1 MNATYSSN
9 SQSVSPSQTLSQV
22 LWSDKSNQWVRF
34 AIFAITGSIALA
46 VSSKISIPALP
57 VPFTLQ
63 TLVVLLLGF
72 AYGPALAGATV
83 GLYLLQGAFGLP
95 VFQGTPEKGLGLAY
109 MMGPTGGYLA
119 GFFFASIFCGKLA
132 QMGWD
137 RRFSTMA
144 LGMILGNAIIYAFGL
159 AWLGSLIGW
168 DQPVLQYGMT
178 PFVVGDLIKIAIAV
192 ALVPMIWKK
201 VNRKV

>member
-1 MNATYSSN
+1 MHALSTT
-9 SQSVSPSQTLSQV
+9 QSQTLINV
-22 LWSDKSNQWVRF
+22 LWPEKSNQWLRFMAF
-34 AIFAITGSIALA
+34 AIAGSIALTISA
-46 VSSKISIPALP
+46 KISILTIP
-57 VPFTLQ
+57 VPFTMQ

-72 AYGPALAGATV
+72 AYGPTLAGATV

-119 GFFFASIFCGKLA
+119 GFFVAAVVCGKLA
-132 QMGWD
+132 QKGWD
-137 RRFSTMA
+137 KRFSTMA

-168 DQPVLQYGMT
+168 DKPVLQYGMT
-178 PFVVGDLIKIAIAV
+178 PFLVGDLIKIAIAV
-192 ALVPMIWKK
+192 ALVPMIWKR
-201 VNRKV
+201 VNHK

>member
-1 MNATYSSN
+1 MQALFHT
-9 SQSVSPSQTLSQV
+9 PSQTLSSV
-22 LWSDKSNQWVRF
+22 LWAEKSNQWLRFLTF
-34 AIFAITGSIALA
+34 AIAGSIALT
-46 VSSKISIPALP
+46 VSAKISIPAIP

-72 AYGPALAGATV
+72 AYGPAMAGATV

-119 GFFFASIFCGKLA
+119 GFFVAAVVCGKLA
-132 QMGWD
+132 QKGWD
-137 RRFSTMA
+137 KRFSTMA

-168 DQPVLQYGMT
+168 DQPVLQYGMI
-178 PFVVGDLIKIAIAV
+178 PFLVGDLIKIAIAV
-192 ALVPMIWKK
+192 ALVPMIWKR
-201 VNRKV
+201 VNRK